1 MSQTDLIV
9 VLDVSTQEE
18 ALATVD
24 RCTGCDWFK
33 VGFQLFTRQG
43 PPVVRALQERG
54 RQVMLDLK
62 FHDIPN
68 TVAEGAAAAADL
80 GAGLCTL
87 HAAGG
92 RNMIAAARKAVEGS
106 QTRLLAVT
114 ILTSLSDAMLRE
126 EIGIPENAADAVP
139 RLAKMAVESGAHG
152 IVCSPLEI
160 EAVRAAVGPEALIV
174 TPGVRPA
181 WASADDQ
188 QRIMT
193 PRQAAVAGASMV
205 VVGRPILKHENPAE
219 AVRLIREELAIP
231 PQ

>member
-1 MSQTDLIV
+1 MPQTDLIV
-9 VLDVSTQEE
+9 VLDVSSQEE

-24 RCTGCDWFK
+24 RCAGCDWFK

-54 RQVMLDLK
+54 RKVMLDLK

-87 HAAGG
+87 HASGG
-92 RNMIAAARKAVEGS
+92 RKMIAAARKAVEG
-106 QTRLLAVT
+106 TDTKLLAVT
-114 ILTSLSDAMLRE
+114 VLTSLSDDMLRDE
-126 EIGIPENAADAVP
+126 VGLPETAAEAVP
-139 RLAKMAVESGAHG
+139 RLARMAVESGAHG

-181 WASADDQ
+181 WAGADDQ
-188 QRIMT
+188 QRIRT
-193 PRQAAVAGASMV
+193 PREAAEAGASMV
-205 VVGRPILKHENPAE
+205 VVGRPILNHENPAE
-219 AVRLIREELAIP
+219 AVRLIREELAIHG
-231 PQ
+231 